1 MIKKIRQALET
12 ALNTWA
18 SAQSP
23 AVPVAWQ
30 NRAYTP
36 TLGARYV
43 QANILPA
50 ETENPSL
57 GDDHKRFIGI
67 FQVLIYSP
75 DNKGAGDA
83 ETLAESLFTTFARG
97 ESFAASTVTVRILD
111 SPSVLPSFNDN
122 GWYVLPVSIRYQS
135 DIY

>member
-18 SAQSP
+18 SAQTP
-23 AVPVAWQ
+23 VMPVAWQ
-30 NRAYTP
+30 NKAYTP

-50 ETENPSL
+50 ETGNPSL
-57 GDDHKRFIGI
+57 GDAHKRFIGI
-67 FQVLIYSP
+67 FQVLIYAP

-97 ESFAASTVTVRILD
+97 TSFTASTVTVRVLD
-111 SPSVLPSFNDN
+111 SPSVLPSFNDS